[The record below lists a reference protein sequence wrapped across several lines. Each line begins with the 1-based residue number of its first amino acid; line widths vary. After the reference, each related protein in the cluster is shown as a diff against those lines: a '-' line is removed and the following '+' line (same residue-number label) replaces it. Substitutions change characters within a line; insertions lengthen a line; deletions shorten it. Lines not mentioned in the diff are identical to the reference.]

1 MKKKKNNT
9 EYYKEKRIM
18 EEKIDLQ
25 FPTET
30 KTTIENKYSA
40 KENGQNVEKTQ
51 IILVD
56 SYLDITRKS
65 RILDAYF
72 AEKES
77 TGVTAYLESDMNLI
91 LNVLA
96 QMTNIEIEKHLSEDE
111 VTGFVDS
118 LLKSGVWYKV
128 KSAIIN
134 FAELSR
140 DIEKIYQQ
148 RNLENKVNAVAD
160 KILLLLDNVSKLDF
174 SKEGFE
180 KLTKDFSEAREKIL
194 EYYPENNKNLSKSV
208 KKSKKSVDSEES
220 GT

>member
-1 MKKKKNNT
+1 
-9 EYYKEKRIM
+9 M

-30 KTTIENKYSA
+30 KTEIEFNDQK
-40 KENGQNVEKTQ
+40 
-51 IILVD
+51 IMVD

-65 RILDAYF
+65 YILNAYF

-77 TGVTAYLESDMNLI
+77 TGITAYLESDMNLI

-111 VTGFVDS
+111 VTKFVDS

-140 DIEKIYQQ
+140 DIEKISQQ
-148 RNLENKVNAVAD
+148 KNLESKVNIIAD
-160 KILLLLDNVSKLDF
+160 KIMLLLENVSKLDF

-180 KLTKDFSEAREKIL
+180 KLAKDFSEAREKII
-194 EYYPENNKNLSKSV
+194 EWYPENNKNLSKST
-208 KKSKKSVDSEES
+208 KKSKKNVDSEES